1 MFVHGAHGLQSS
13 GWRHGQDPRF
23 VDWGPRAG
31 SGWSRSL
38 RSIWSEHYAND
49 SAGHG
54 SFSQGVRG
62 HHPFI
67 NPDCCELL
75 LALRIRAHAKLFVG
89 SCGCRTACF
98 AFFEY
103 KRDLPPCANAE
114 AFALRRTVS
123 QLRLDVQQG
132 WSQKL
137 VVAPLAATTRLRAVV
152 FCPSACEKCSKAQ
165 NRSAITYSAVVAVCA
180 RGIAWAGSACVARC
194 FFAAG
199 IHFCTFVVHCHWCES
214 QKHRVAMI
222 SSLTALLDVAK
233 QRNITRFGMRCSE
246 AGVRGV
252 GIWGLQC

>member
-23 VDWGPRAG
+23 VDWGPRSG

-38 RSIWSEHYAND
+38 RSIWSKHYAYD

-62 HHPFI
+62 HHPSI

-137 VVAPLAATTRLRAVV
+137 VVAPLAATTRLRAVDFARV
-152 FCPSACEKCSKAQ
+152 HA
-165 NRSAITYSAVVAVCA
+165 RSAARHKTEVPSHIQQWLLFAHVELLGQVPHAWPGASLQLVSISAL
-180 RGIAWAGSACVARC
+180 
-194 FFAAG
+194 
-199 IHFCTFVVHCHWCES
+199 
-214 QKHRVAMI
+214 
-222 SSLTALLDVAK
+222 SLFTATGASLK
-233 QRNITRFGMRCSE
+233 NIG
-246 AGVRGV
+246 
-252 GIWGLQC
+252 WP